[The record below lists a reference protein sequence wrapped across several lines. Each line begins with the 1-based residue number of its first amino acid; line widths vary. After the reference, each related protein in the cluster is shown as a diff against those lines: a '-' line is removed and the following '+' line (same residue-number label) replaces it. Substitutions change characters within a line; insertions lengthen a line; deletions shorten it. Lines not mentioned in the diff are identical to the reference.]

1 MANVWTFGEAGSG
14 LQFQIKYVD
23 GTPTLV
29 MLEGSMEL
37 NALWFSD
44 GNNEGPELPEL
55 KGKEKSLN
63 MNGEGSLLNGTQ
75 PITWDDYTIVDETG
89 LNGGEPIQ
97 PAIQLISPITSPP
110 SRIRKHYFS
119 PTSLFLVYVQ
129 PQSEKIAKPASN

>member
-14 LQFQIKYVD
+14 LQFQIKYVE

-44 GNNEGPELPEL
+44 GNGEGPELPEL

-89 LNGGEPIQ
+89 LNGGEPIT
-97 PAIQLISPITSPP
+97 AGDLSLIHISE
-110 SRIRKHYFS
+110 
-119 PTSLFLVYVQ
+119 PTRPY
-129 PQSEKIAKPASN
+129 